1 MAIQKQNIKNNK
13 DLAFILATKMMQEY
27 ALKCEVDGEKK
38 IMDPLLGSYLLLHE
52 LCVGL
57 FYKAEGYEEEL
68 TDILF
73 DAINDAK
80 HVVQNTRETHDA

>member
-1 MAIQKQNIKNNK
+1 MDIQKQYIENNSN
-13 DLAFILATKMMQEY
+13 LAFKLAVKMMRDY
-27 ALKCEVDGEKK
+27 ALKCEVDEEKE

-52 LCVGL
+52 LSIGL

-68 TDILF
+68 TNILI

>member
-1 MAIQKQNIKNNK
+1 MAIQEQYVENNQN
-13 DLAFILATKMMQEY
+13 LAFELACKMMKDY
-27 ALKCEVDGEKK
+27 ALKCEIDEDRE

-68 TDILF
+68 TNILF

-80 HVVQNTRETHDA
+80 HVVQNTRETQDA

>member
-27 ALKCEVDGEKK
+27 ALKCEVDGEKET
-38 IMDPLLGSYLLLHE
+38 MDHLLGSYLLLHE

-57 FYKAEGYEEEL
+57 CYKAECYE
-68 TDILF
+68 
-73 DAINDAK
+73 
-80 HVVQNTRETHDA
+80 